1 MQEVKDTQPTPPK
14 KPLIFYYLIAMVV
27 VMLLNALLFPAVLE
41 KQVVEVSYD
50 QFLTMVDNGQV
61 SEVAWEK
68 EEEQI
73 VFIAQGDDGKE
84 GYYRTGV
91 WPDDGQRLLEQLRGD
106 PNIRFAASIPTQTS
120 PLLSFVVTWVLPIL
134 FFIAIGELLSKW
146 MVKRMGGG
154 MPGGMPGGMANAM
167 TFGKS
172 GAKIYVE
179 EKATGVTFADV
190 AGQDEAKESLMEVV
204 DFLHEPEKYAAIG
217 AKLPKGVLLVGPPGT
232 GKTLLAKAVAGE
244 AKVPCGCHH
253 PDNRR
258 FCYL

>member
-1 MQEVKDTQPTPPK
+1 MQEVKDTKPTPPK

-27 VMLLNALLFPAVLE
+27 VMLLNALLFPAVME

-73 VFIAQGDDGKE
+73 VFIAQGDDGRE

-91 WPDDGQRLLEQLRGD
+91 WPDDGQRLLQQLRND
-106 PNIRFAASIPTQTS
+106 PNIRFAASIPTQAS

-134 FFIAIGELLSKW
+134 FFIAIGELLSRW

-154 MPGGMPGGMANAM
+154 MGNAM

-172 GAKIYVE
+172 GAKIYV
-179 EKATGVTFADV
+179 
-190 AGQDEAKESLMEVV
+190 
-204 DFLHEPEKYAAIG
+204 
-217 AKLPKGVLLVGPPGT
+217 
-232 GKTLLAKAVAGE
+232 
-244 AKVPCGCHH
+244 
-253 PDNRR
+253 
-258 FCYL
+258 